1 MVKITPPMIIDR
13 AYVLLADDD
22 AEDREM
28 FADRFQLRN
37 PEAGVK
43 CVTSGNEALTYL
55 HNCPSGYL
63 PQLILID
70 YKMPGLTGHEVLLKL
85 QHDPRYDRIPK
96 VVWSTSNN
104 QKYIDESLQSGA
116 ERYFT
121 KPADMRGF
129 DRMVDQ
135 ISQLF
140 RNSPD
145 EGTDH
150 PLIL

>member
-1 MVKITPPMIIDR
+1 MITGR
-13 AYVLLADDD
+13 AYILLADDD
-22 AEDREM
+22 PEDREM

-37 PEAGVK
+37 PEAGVE
-43 CVTSGNEALTYL
+43 CVASGYEALTYL
-55 HNCPSGYL
+55 HNCPSDNL

-70 YKMPGLTGHEVLLKL
+70 YKMPGITGQEVLSKL
-85 QHDPRYDRIPK
+85 QHDPRYKRIPK

-104 QKYIDESLQSGA
+104 QEYIDGSLQSGA

-140 RNSPD
+140 KNGPVQGSN
-145 EGTDH
+145 
-150 PLIL
+150 

>member
-1 MVKITPPMIIDR
+1 MTTSR

-22 AEDREM
+22 PEDREM

-37 PEAGVK
+37 PDAGVE
-43 CVTSGNEALTYL
+43 CVTSGHEALTYL
-55 HNCPSGYL
+55 HNCPSENL

-70 YKMPGLTGHEVLLKL
+70 YKMPGITGQEVLRKL
-85 QHDPRYDRIPK
+85 QHDPRYERIPK

-104 QKYIDESLQSGA
+104 QEYIDGSLRSGA

-140 RNSPD
+140 KNGPD
-145 EGTDH
+145 QGSN
-150 PLIL
+150 

>member
-1 MVKITPPMIIDR
+1 MTTNR
-13 AYVLLADDD
+13 AYILLADDD

-28 FADRFQLRN
+28 FADRFQQRN
-37 PEAGVK
+37 PEATVE
-43 CVTSGNEALTYL
+43 CVTSGYEALSYL
-55 HNCPSGYL
+55 HNCSSEDL
-63 PQLILID
+63 PQLILVD
-70 YKMPGLTGHEVLLKL
+70 YKMPGITGQEVLRKL
-85 QHDPRYDRIPK
+85 QHDPRYARIAK

-104 QKYIDESLQSGA
+104 QQYIDESLQSGA

-140 RNSPD
+140 RSSP
-145 EGTDH
+145 ERGSN
-150 PLIL
+150 